1 MSRDTDEMET
11 PRNPGEDVINWRLR
25 SLEKTVESLEQELGS
40 LRRILLTFA
49 VTVSAS
55 SVIFALGVANLT
67 G

>member
-1 MSRDTDEMET
+1 MEVQ
-11 PRNPGEDVINWRLR
+11 REPGEGLTDWRLR
-25 SLEKTVESLEQELGS
+25 ALEKTVEKQGEEIAG

-55 SVIFALGVANLT
+55 SIIFALGVANLT